1 MNFAKK
7 LFLGSVV
14 AMSSFGLIACGDSSS
29 SSGTED
35 QDQPENIV
43 VPTQKDANITVSPD
57 IGSSEAGNNM
67 RFKGRFGLDITVDSL
82 SETRDQIQF
91 TKITYSVGKGN
102 DINNMP
108 PVNVTVQSNPI
119 TFPSGNDIDLNS
131 QVPGIGAGV
140 IIDMNDPGFTECGT
154 YSLIVTVNASDDPV
168 NAPEKFSRTEV
179 IPFERNPNMFCRE
192 LLSSSSAEPV
202 KQEVAMTSCVIEG
215 LSTNIAPGINFATC
229 QPADAATGDIVFA
242 KAGTR
247 DEPDMS
253 VSGNNGIVFVELGN
267 HIGDVNPEDFADNYD
282 ADSWPEDV
290 NGRSA
295 YVSDFKPRTIEKATL
310 NALIENGSTIYIAK
324 NPAIFNAET
333 GAGMYP
339 FAITYYK
346 EGNNGDFNFS
356 VKIYKVQ

>member
-1 MNFAKK
+1 MKFAKK
-7 LFLGSVV
+7 LFLGSFV
-14 AMSSFGLIACGDSSS
+14 AMSTFGLIACGGDSSS
-29 SSGTED
+29 SSAADD

-43 VPTQKDANITVSPD
+43 VPTQKDANITVSDD
-57 IGSSEAGNNM
+57 ISSTEAGNFV
-67 RFKGRFGLDITVDSL
+67 RFKGRFGLDITVDS

-108 PVNVTVQSNPI
+108 HVNVTPLSNPI
-119 TFPSGNDIDLNS
+119 TFPSGYDINLNTES
-131 QVPGIGAGV
+131 SAFVR
-140 IIDMNDPGFTECGT
+140 IDMNDPGFNNECGT

-168 NAPEKFSRTEV
+168 GAPEKYSRTEV
-179 IPFERNPNMFCRE
+179 IPFERNANMFCRD

-202 KQEVAMTSCVIEG
+202 KQEVTMTPCVIEG
-215 LSTNIAPGINFATC
+215 LSTNAAPGISIATC
-229 QPADAATGDIVFA
+229 TATDAATGDIVFA
-242 KAGTR
+242 KAGSR

-253 VSGNNGIVFVELGN
+253 VSGNNGIVFVDLANE
-267 HIGDVNPEDFADNYD
+267 IGDVNPEDFADNYD
-282 ADSWPEDV
+282 IDSWPEDV

-295 YVSDFKPRTIEKATL
+295 YVSDFKLKSLEKVIL
-310 NALIENGSTIYIAK
+310 SALIENSSTIYVAK

-346 EGNNGDFNFS
+346 ESNNGDFNFS

>member
-43 VPTQKDANITVSPD
+43 VPTQKDASITAVDLGSRLSAYTMRFTGRFDINITDAS
-57 IGSSEAGNNM
+57 
-67 RFKGRFGLDITVDSL
+67 LDTL
-82 SETRDQIQF
+82 ETRDQIQF
-91 TKITYSVGKGN
+91 TKITFSVGKGN

-108 PVNVTVQSNPI
+108 PVNVNVQSNPI
-119 TFPSGNDIDLNS
+119 QFPSGNVIDLNS
-131 QVPGIGAGV
+131 QSSAFVQ
-140 IIDMNDPGFTECGT
+140 IDMNDPGFTECGI

-179 IPFERNPNMFCRE
+179 ISFDRVAAQFCRE
-192 LLSSSSAEPV
+192 PESSSGTEPV
-202 KQEVAMTSCVIEG
+202 KQEVTMTSCVIEG
-215 LSTNIAPGINFATC
+215 LSTNLAPGINIATC
-229 QPADAATGDIVFA
+229 QPADAATADIVFA

-253 VSGNNGIVFVELGN
+253 VSGNNGMVFVDLSN
-267 HIGDVNPEDFADNYD
+267 NRDANYEDDYEV
-282 ADSWPEDV
+282 DSWPEVV
-290 NGRSA
+290 NNRDA
-295 YVSDFKPRTIEKATL
+295 YASDFKLAAIEKQSIG
-310 NALIENGSTIYIAK
+310 ALIENFSTIYVAK
-324 NPAIFNAET
+324 NPAIYNATT

-339 FAITYYK
+339 FAIIDYK
-346 EGNNGDFNFS
+346 EANNGDFNFT
-356 VKIYKVQ
+356 VKLYKAAQ

>member
-7 LFLGSVV
+7 LFLGSFV

-43 VPTQKDANITVSPD
+43 VPTQKDASITAVD
-57 IGSSEAGNNM
+57 LGSRLSAYTM
-67 RFKGRFGLDITVDSL
+67 RFTGRFDINLTDASLDTV
-82 SETRDQIQF
+82 ETRDQIQF
-91 TKITYSVGKGN
+91 TKITFSVGKGN

-108 PVNVTVQSNPI
+108 PVNVNVQSNPI
-119 TFPSGNDIDLNS
+119 TFPSGNVIDLNS
-131 QVPGIGAGV
+131 QSSAFVQ
-140 IIDMNDPGFTECGT
+140 IDMNDPGFTECGT

-179 IPFERNPNMFCRE
+179 ISFDREAAQFCRE

-202 KQEVAMTSCVIEG
+202 KQEVTMTSCVIEG
-215 LSTNIAPGINFATC
+215 LSTNLAPGINFATC

-253 VSGNNGIVFVELGN
+253 VSGNKGIVFVELGN

-295 YVSDFKPRTIEKATL
+295 YVSDFKLRTIEKATL
-310 NALIENGSTIYIAK
+310 SALIENGSTIYIAK